1 MMETANSEQFQID
14 VDPDSVKMQG
24 RIGNTLVRICDTYCR
39 GQDAEKILEG
49 LAEKLYWPMVQAELA
64 KQKKIQ

>member
-1 MMETANSEQFQID
+1 MMEAVSSEQFQIK

-24 RIGNTLVRICDTYCR
+24 RIGNTRIRICDTYCR

-49 LAEKLYWPMVQAELA
+49 LAEKLYWPMVEAELA